1 MQNMFRISAKVC
13 LFKCHY
19 VQATAMLA
27 YYDIVESSQNLRQE
41 RKWKKLKKDKTKRNI
56 SKLWTC

>member
-41 RKWKKLKKDKTKRNI
+41 RKWKKIEKRQNQKKYF
-56 SKLWTC
+56 